1 MLSRLEGAMMREIRC
16 QGKTPFARHGPTDAP
31 GSSSAGGRSIIPPTM
46 ARTVDPV
53 AYAARRDAF
62 VDAALRLVQT
72 RGYEQLSI
80 QDVIAETGASK
91 GAFFHYFDSKAAL
104 LAAIVDRMVQEA
116 TRTVAPVAADPHLTA
131 QEKLQGIFS
140 GIAQWKRVQ
149 LELQPAA
156 VSELMRIWYSDE
168 NSIVLERMRAAV
180 ATRITPLI
188 VDILRQGT
196 ADGSFSL
203 ASPEGTAS
211 VLTALILGLNEAATR
226 LFLGRQDGTVSYDT
240 VTGTLSAYAEAFER
254 VLGIPPASW
263 PLVEESTVRFWFG

>member
-1 MLSRLEGAMMREIRC
+1 
-16 QGKTPFARHGPTDAP
+16 
-31 GSSSAGGRSIIPPTM
+31 M

-72 RGYEQLSI
+72 KGYEQLSI

-131 QEKLQGIFS
+131 LEKLQGIFS

-149 LELQPAA
+149 PELQPAA

-263 PLVEESTVRFWFG
+263 PLVDESTVRFWFG

>member
-1 MLSRLEGAMMREIRC
+1 
-16 QGKTPFARHGPTDAP
+16 
-31 GSSSAGGRSIIPPTM
+31 M

-72 RGYEQLSI
+72 KGYEQLSI

-131 QEKLQGIFS
+131 LEKLQGIFS
-140 GIAQWKRVQ
+140 GIARWKRVQ
-149 LELQPAA
+149 PELQPAA
-156 VSELMRIWYSDE
+156 VSELMRVWYSDE

-263 PLVEESTVRFWFG
+263 PLVDESTVRFWFG

>member
-1 MLSRLEGAMMREIRC
+1 
-16 QGKTPFARHGPTDAP
+16 
-31 GSSSAGGRSIIPPTM
+31 M

-72 RGYEQLSI
+72 KGYEQLSI

-131 QEKLQGIFS
+131 LEKLQGIFS

-149 LELQPAA
+149 PELQPAA

-226 LFLGRQDGTVSYDT
+226 LFLGHQDGTVSYDT

-263 PLVEESTVRFWFG
+263 PLVDESTVRFWFG

>member
-1 MLSRLEGAMMREIRC
+1 
-16 QGKTPFARHGPTDAP
+16 
-31 GSSSAGGRSIIPPTM
+31 M

-72 RGYEQLSI
+72 KGYEQLSI

-131 QEKLQGIFS
+131 LGKLQGIFS

-149 LELQPAA
+149 PELQPAA

-263 PLVEESTVRFWFG
+263 PLVDESTVRFWFG

>member
-1 MLSRLEGAMMREIRC
+1 
-16 QGKTPFARHGPTDAP
+16 
-31 GSSSAGGRSIIPPTM
+31 M

-131 QEKLQGIFS
+131 LEKLQGIFS

-156 VSELMRIWYSDE
+156 VSELMRVWYSDE

>member
-1 MLSRLEGAMMREIRC
+1 
-16 QGKTPFARHGPTDAP
+16 
-31 GSSSAGGRSIIPPTM
+31 M

-62 VDAALRLVQT
+62 VDAALRLIQT
-72 RGYEQLSI
+72 KGYERLSI
-80 QDVIAETGASK
+80 QDVIAATGASK

-116 TRTVAPVAADPHLTA
+116 TEAVTPVAVDPHLTA
-131 QEKLQGIFS
+131 LEKLQGIFS
-140 GIAQWKRVQ
+140 GIAQWKRAQ
-149 LELQPAA
+149 PELQPEA
-156 VSELMRIWYSDE
+156 VAELMRVWYSDE

-226 LFLGRQDGTVSYDT
+226 LFLGRRDGTVTYDT
-240 VTGTLSAYAEAFER
+240 VTDTLAAYAEAFER
-254 VLGIPPASW
+254 VLGIAPASW
-263 PLVEESTVRFWFG
+263 PLVDESTVRFWFG

>member
-1 MLSRLEGAMMREIRC
+1 
-16 QGKTPFARHGPTDAP
+16 
-31 GSSSAGGRSIIPPTM
+31 M
-46 ARTVDPV
+46 ARTVNPV

-72 RGYEQLSI
+72 KGYEQLSI
-80 QDVIAETGASK
+80 QDVIAETGVSK

-131 QEKLQGIFS
+131 LEKLQGIFS
-140 GIAQWKRVQ
+140 GIAQWKRMKP
-149 LELQPAA
+149 ELQPAA

-180 ATRITPLI
+180 ATRITPPI
-188 VDILRQGT
+188 VEILRQGT

-226 LFLGRQDGTVSYDT
+226 LFLGRRDGTVSYNT
-240 VTGTLSAYAEAFER
+240 VTGTLSAYAEALER
-254 VLGIPPASW
+254 VLGLPPASW
-263 PLVEESTVRFWFG
+263 PLVDEPTVRFWFG